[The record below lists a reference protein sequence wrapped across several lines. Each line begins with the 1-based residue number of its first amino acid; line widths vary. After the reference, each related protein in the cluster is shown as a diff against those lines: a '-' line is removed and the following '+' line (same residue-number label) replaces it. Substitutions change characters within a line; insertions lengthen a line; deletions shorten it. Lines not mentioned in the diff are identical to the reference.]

1 MDKGLIQVYCG
12 NGKGKTTA
20 AIGQGVR
27 AVGHGLK
34 VIMIQF
40 LKGNPT
46 GEMESLKHL
55 EPQFKLFRFERERD
69 FFWNLSNSEKQDLVE
84 DIQNGLNFARKV
96 MDTRQCDVLI
106 LDEILGVLKNNLVD
120 MEDFLDFIDNKPP
133 EIEIILTGRNVP
145 TEIMSRA
152 NYVSTID
159 DTKHP
164 YQNEGVGARK
174 GIEY

>member
-20 AIGQGVR
+20 AIGQGIR

-46 GEMESLKHL
+46 GEMETLKNL
-55 EPQFKLFRFERERD
+55 EPHFKLFRFERERD
-69 FFWNLSNSEKQDLVE
+69 FFWNLSSEEKEELKIDLK
-84 DIQNGLNFARKV
+84 NALNFARKV
-96 MDTRQCDVLI
+96 LDTRQCDILI
-106 LDEILGVLKNNLVD
+106 LDELLGAIKNKLVD
-120 MEDFLDFIDNKPP
+120 EDEIIQMIENKP
-133 EIEIILTGRNVP
+133 EDVEVVITGRVLPDNLKHL
-145 TEIMSRA
+145 A
-152 NYVSTID
+152 DYVSTID

-164 YQNEGVGARK
+164 FTQGIGARK

>member
-46 GEMESLKHL
+46 GEMETLKDL
-55 EPQFKLFRFERERD
+55 EPNFKLFRFERERD
-69 FFWNLSNSEKQDLVE
+69 FFWNLSTEEKEELKIDLK
-84 DIQNGLNFARKV
+84 NALNFARKV
-96 MDTRQCDVLI
+96 LDTRQCDILI
-106 LDEILGVLKNNLVD
+106 LDEILGALKNH
-120 MEDFLDFIDNKPP
+120 MIDEKELLEIIDEKPS
-133 EIEIILTGRNVP
+133 EIEIILTGRQLP
-145 TEIMSRA
+145 DSIKMKA
-152 NYVSTID
+152 DYVSTIN

-164 YQNEGVGARK
+164 FEQGIGARK

>member
-12 NGKGKTTA
+12 KGKGKTTA

-27 AVGHGLK
+27 AVGHGYK

-46 GEMESLKHL
+46 GEMESLKNL
-55 EPQFKLFRFERERD
+55 EPHFKLFRFEKERD
-69 FFWNLSNSEKQDLVE
+69 FFWNLTDEEKKDLSE
-84 DIQNGLNFARKV
+84 DIKNGLNFARKV
-96 MDTRQCDVLI
+96 LDTRQCDVLI
-106 LDEILGVLKNNLVD
+106 LDEILGVIRNEIVPMDEVIDIL
-120 MEDFLDFIDNKPP
+120 DNKPA
-133 EIEIILTGRNVP
+133 EIEVVLTGREVP
-145 TEIMSRA
+145 EEIYQRA
-152 NYVSTID
+152 NYVSTIE

-164 YQNEGVGARK
+164 FEEGIGARK